1 MKSVILRA
9 TVMFFSVIL
18 AVVIG
23 VHDLMAEESRG
34 GVSERIG
41 SRKSA
46 TADQSEETP
55 DQQTEA
61 ATTAVSNT
69 PSENV
74 ELRDVLEF
82 AREAHARIDR
92 EIDDYTCVL
101 YKRERVEGEVVGW
114 QSMALKIRH
123 EKKEGDTL
131 KVPFS
136 VYVRFLEPSK
146 VAGRAV
152 LYVSNRN
159 NGDLIARRG
168 GRRSPN
174 MTFQLVPTSPL
185 ATLDNRYPIT
195 EIGFKNLAKRLIEV
209 LDREIEHGGGELQV
223 WKNAR
228 IGDRHCTHYRLTH
241 HTPRPELTY
250 HMAEVSVD
258 DELGIPIRYGA
269 YDFPREEGGKPRV
282 LEQYVYTKVRTNV
295 GLTDKDFNS
304 RNPKYKFQL
313 HHRTEDKLTKD

>member
-1 MKSVILRA
+1 MSRRRRRTSKRRPRQQRCQTPPARA
-9 TVMFFSVIL
+9 RTFTTCWSL
-18 AVVIG
+18 P
-23 VHDLMAEESRG
+23 
-34 GVSERIG
+34 
-41 SRKSA
+41 RKA
-46 TADQSEETP
+46 YWANRVGD
-55 DQQTEA
+55 
-61 ATTAVSNT
+61 
-69 PSENV
+69 
-74 ELRDVLEF
+74 
-82 AREAHARIDR
+82 
-92 EIDDYTCVL
+92 IDDYTCVL
-101 YKRERVEGEVVGW
+101 YKRERVEGELLVGW
-114 QSMALKIRH
+114 QSMVVKVRH
-123 EKKEGDTL
+123 EKRDGDTL

-136 VYVRFLEPSK
+136 VYVRFLGPSK

-174 MTFQLVPTSPL
+174 VTFQLVPTSPL
-185 ATLDNRYPIT
+185 AMLNNRYPIT

-209 LDREIEHGGGELQV
+209 LEREIEHGGGELQV
-223 WKNAR
+223 WEDAR

-282 LEQYVYTKVRTNV
+282 LEQYVYTEVRINV
-295 GLTDKDFNS
+295 GLTDKDFDPE
-304 RNPKYKFQL
+304 NPNYNFQL
-313 HHRTEDKLTKD
+313 HDDGLKTS